1 MPEVYA
7 SADVFCLPS
16 WWEAM
21 PLSVLEAMASGLPV
35 VAADVGDVARIV
47 VHGETGLV
55 VPSQSPEQLA
65 AALRKVLEDP
75 EAARRMGDAGRARAE
90 KVYSSTA
97 TAQAIADLYEQV
109 LPGVSR

>member
-35 VAADVGDVARIV
+35 VATDVGRCGRIV

-90 KVYSSTA
+90 KAYSSTA